1 MGSLTD
7 QCSFLPKQELEW
19 AEGELVIPPTPK
31 ISGSVLPSQSLQMQI
46 SATIVGAFVDMK
58 SELTLVQLCSTN
70 TN

>member
-31 ISGSVLPSQSLQMQI
+31 ISGSVQSLQMQI